1 MRGTLVQVRHCIR
14 MQERDNSDGFQRLI
28 DEVRSCTSCVEHLPL
43 GPRPVLQIS
52 PAARLLVA
60 SQAPGARAHESGK
73 PFSDASGEQLRRWM
87 DVTDQEFYDPQ
98 RVAIVPMALCYPGR
112 SGSGDAAPR
121 PECAGLWRE
130 RLLSQLPNIEL
141 TLLVGTYA
149 QQHVL
154 GPGLMTDRVRD
165 FARHLPRYFPLPHP
179 SWRSRGWM
187 SRNRWFEL
195 EVLPEL
201 RERVR
206 AVIGN
211 NAWKDRPLMEDY
223 PSRTC
228 RNEGVPDGTGG

>member
-1 MRGTLVQVRHCIR
+1 MQVRHCTR
-14 MQERDNSDGFQRLI
+14 MQGRDNSDDFQRLV
-28 DEVRSCTSCVEHLPL
+28 DEVKSCTECVAHLPL

-52 PAARLLVA
+52 RRARLLVA
-60 SQAPGARAHESGK
+60 SQAPGTRAHESGR
-73 PFSDASGEQLRRWM
+73 PFSDASGDQLRCWM
-87 DVTDQEFYDPQ
+87 DVSDEEFYDPE

-121 PECAGLWRE
+121 PECADLWRE
-130 RLLSQLPNIEL
+130 RLLSQLPDIEL

-154 GPGLMTDRVRD
+154 GPGLMIDRVRD
-165 FARHLPRYFPLPHP
+165 VARHLPPYFPLPHP

-201 RERVR
+201 RKRVR

-211 NAWKDRPLMEDY
+211 NKPRDTKMQEDRSPNT
-223 PSRTC
+223 PS
-228 RNEGVPDGTGG
+228 NKGALDGTGG